1 MGGCQAG
8 PHHEF
13 YNKVAVAYTP
23 QTVFSKRL
31 ETEFLCKEVT
41 VDSERVTSKC
51 AGAQR
56 EDGYPRD
63 ELAKALEIGVERESM
78 GQEEVGPTN
87 GLPALYIDIVN

>member
-41 VDSERVTSKC
+41 VDSEGVTSKC

-56 EDGYPRD
+56 EDRYPRD
-63 ELAKALEIGVERESM
+63 ELAKALEIGVEREGM
-78 GQEEVGPTN
+78 GQEEVGPAY
-87 GLPALYIDIVN
+87 GLPALCIDIVN